1 MAPTRRK
8 QLENIS
14 RPDPSAHAGLWLD
27 KYMGSDATDGKRQLV
42 DEVAQI
48 KVSPLYGRFYERWKR
63 SLEELGAQ
71 CREARCQGRLAIN
84 LGAEGVLETSIALHR
99 TYGVPY
105 IPGSALKGLAA
116 HYAANRL
123 DEAHWGRGC
132 PAFKILF
139 GNPTSAGYVHF
150 YDALYVPD
158 SASKNPPLWADVIT
172 VHHPKY
178 YQGDINSP
186 PADWD
191 SPTPIPFLTA
201 SGSFLIALSG
211 PAQWVQA
218 AFEILGHALRDVGIG
233 AKTSSGYGRMELSD
247 SAGNSARSSSM
258 AVPAQKGPRPRE
270 ALPPGYQRGV
280 VKKSLDSYGFI
291 QPESGGKDVFVHF
304 SALAPGLKTLLPGQ
318 RVIYKPGPGKKPGQ
332 MQAIEVR
339 LEE

>member
-1 MAPTRRK
+1 MPPTRRK

-14 RPDPSAHAGLWLD
+14 RPDSSTHAGLWLD

-48 KVSPLYGRFYERWKR
+48 KVSPLYERFYDRWKR

-71 CREARCQGRLAIN
+71 CREARCPGRVAIN
-84 LGAEGVLETSIALHR
+84 LGAEGVLETAIALHH

-105 IPGSALKGLAA
+105 LPGSALKGLAA

-123 DEAHWGRGC
+123 DKVHWGRGC
-132 PAFKILF
+132 SAFKILF
-139 GNPTSAGYVHF
+139 GDPTSAGYVHF
-150 YDALYVPD
+150 FDALYIPG
-158 SASKNPPLWADVIT
+158 SAREKGPLWEDVIT

-178 YQGDINSP
+178 YQGDNNSP

-191 SPTPIPFLTA
+191 SPIPIPFLTA

-218 AFEILGHALRDVGIG
+218 AFEILGSALRDEGIG

-258 AVPAQKGPRPRE
+258 AIPAQKGSRTRE

-280 VKKSLDSYGFI
+280 VKKSFVSYAFI
-291 QPESGGKDVFVHF
+291 QPERGGNEVFVHF
-304 SALAPGLKTLLPGQ
+304 SALAPGLKTLSPGQ
-318 RVIYKPGPGKKPGQ
+318 RVIFKPGPGKRPGQ
-332 MQAIEVR
+332 VQATEVR